1 MLIYNKLNIKLKK
14 KMRQQEFRI
23 RTYGRMELAQT
34 YFPEMA
40 AMSAWNKLK
49 RWINNCPQLKKRLAE
64 LTDNPKARTWT
75 PRQVETIVE
84 LLGEP

>member
-34 YFPEMA
+34 YFPDMA

-75 PRQVETIVE
+75 PRQVEAIVE

>member
-1 MLIYNKLNIKLKK
+1 
-14 KMRQQEFRI
+14 MRQQEFRI

-75 PRQVETIVE
+75 PRQVEAIVE
-84 LLGEP
+84 MLGEP